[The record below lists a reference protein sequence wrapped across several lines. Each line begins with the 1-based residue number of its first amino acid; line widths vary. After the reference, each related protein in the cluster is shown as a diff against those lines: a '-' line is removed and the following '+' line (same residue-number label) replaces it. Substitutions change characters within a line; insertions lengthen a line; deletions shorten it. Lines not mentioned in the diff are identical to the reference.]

1 MLAEPQEEGLFSS
14 EQIREY
20 IGQSFRERVRYLVP
34 EWYTNQDICDYLIR
48 KTILVHLEDYEDKF
62 NLVCFM
68 IKKLFQLVSSIIINT
83 FSKNRKMGCT
93 LNLAR
98 FFCIFSQFLAIFDD
112 FSKFHRRRYLLI
124 SSVHS
129 PHWKII
135 KNDPKSWGKQK
146 QA

>member
-68 IKKLFQLVSSIIINT
+68 IKKLFQLVSSIINT
-83 FSKNRKMGCT
+83 FSKKIGLN

-98 FFCIFSQFLAIFDD
+98 FFSIFSPFLMIFQ
-112 FSKFHRRRYLLI
+112 
-124 SSVHS
+124 SSTGGSRHHLGP
-129 PHWKII
+129 PHL
-135 KNDPKSWGKQK
+135 
-146 QA
+146 

>member
-68 IKKLFQLVSSIIINT
+68 IKKLFQLVSSIINT
-83 FSKNRKMGCT
+83 FSKKNWAEFK
-93 LNLAR
+93 
-98 FFCIFSQFLAIFDD
+98 FSKVFQYFLPIFDD
-112 FSKFHRRRYLLI
+112 FSKFHRR
-124 SSVHS
+124 
-129 PHWKII
+129 
-135 KNDPKSWGKQK
+135 Q
-146 QA
+146 